1 MEQDQAKRLGRWL
14 REQRKAAGLSTTEL
28 ARRAGTTDGT
38 IVRIEQG
45 AFEAPSPHKLAR
57 IAEALKLSLA
67 DVYSMAGY
75 ATPGDLPSFQPYLR
89 RKFSDM
95 PAAAVADLEAAFRQ
109 IASKHGYD
117 PQGPQPGED
126 ETPDSEERFDY

>member
-1 MEQDQAKRLGRWL
+1 MDQDRAKRFGRWL
-14 REQRKAAGLSTTEL
+14 REQRKAAGLSKTEL
-28 ARRAGTTDGT
+28 ARRSGTTDGT

-75 ATPGDLPSFQPYLR
+75 ATPDDLPSFQPYLR
-89 RKFSDM
+89 RKYGDM
-95 PAAAVADLEAAFRQ
+95 PAPAVADLEAAFRQ

-126 ETPDSEERFDY
+126 ETPDPEELFD

>member
-1 MEQDQAKRLGRWL
+1 MEQDQAKRFGRWL
-14 REQRKAAGLSTTEL
+14 REQRQSRGMSKREL
-28 ARRAGTTDGT
+28 ARRTGINSAT

-57 IAEALKLSLA
+57 IAEALTLSLA

-75 ATPGDLPSFQPYLR
+75 ATPDELPSFQPYLR
-89 RKFSDM
+89 RKFRDM

-109 IASKHGYD
+109 IASRHGYD
-117 PQGPQPGED
+117 PHGPQPGED
-126 ETPDSEERFDY
+126 ETPDPEERFDY

>member
-1 MEQDQAKRLGRWL
+1 MDQNRAKRFGRWL
-14 REQRKAAGLSTTEL
+14 REQRKAARLSTTEL
-28 ARRAGTTDGT
+28 ARVARTTDST

-45 AFEAPSPHKLAR
+45 AFDAPSPHKLAR
-57 IAEALKLSLA
+57 IAAALKLSLA

-75 ATPGDLPSFQPYLR
+75 AAPDDLPSFQPYLR
-89 RKFSDM
+89 RKYRDM
-95 PAAAVADLEAAFRQ
+95 PPAAVADLEAAFRQ

-126 ETPDSEERFDY
+126 ETPDPDERFD